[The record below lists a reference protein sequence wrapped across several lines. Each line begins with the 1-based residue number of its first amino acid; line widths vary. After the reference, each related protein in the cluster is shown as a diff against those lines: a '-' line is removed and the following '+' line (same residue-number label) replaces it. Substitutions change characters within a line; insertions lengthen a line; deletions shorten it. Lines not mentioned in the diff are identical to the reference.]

1 MIISGLMSRL
11 NDFFKLLVKIY
22 GGDIVDNLF
31 ERSASNNIISYKR
44 DEIGLIKF
52 IIEYYLDLKNKNQSQ
67 IKSCRKCEGVFKEY
81 FKNRPFEISNWRGNL
96 DFNRNNAKDIMIV
109 GEAAGPGIKSHLN
122 YSYGLC
128 NLPIEY
134 NGVINWECV
143 EELYR
148 NVEDTIKKEK
158 NYNEND
164 VKTEITKIIT
174 KRSIKHK
181 LYEYLYEI
189 FAAPY
194 QNLEKFLNS
203 IYITDMVRCNL
214 STKPEWKSNSI
225 WRNCIDNCK
234 DYFFEEIRLIIPKLI
249 LITAD
254 STYGT
259 FTSLLEGASIPI
271 NILDISKY
279 LKNFP
284 SRKFGYFLLDGN
296 KIYFYQI
303 YHNKKY
309 YQLEK
314 KEVRPTY
321 RKQNSL
327 LFSKEIMTKILQW
340 N

>member
-1 MIISGLMSRL
+1 MSRL
-11 NDFFKLLVKIY
+11 NEFFELLLRIY
-22 GGDIVDNLF
+22 GGDVVDNLF
-31 ERSASNNIISYKR
+31 ERNTSDNLISYKQDKIGLTRFIISY
-44 DEIGLIKF
+44 F
-52 IIEYYLDLKNKNQSQ
+52 LDLKKKDQSQ
-67 IKSCRKCEGVFKEY
+67 IKSCDKCESIFKKY

-96 DFNRNNAKDIMIV
+96 DFNRKNIKDIMIV

-134 NGVINWECV
+134 NGVINWEHV
-143 EELYR
+143 EELYK
-148 NVEDTIKKEK
+148 NIEDTIKKEK
-158 NYNEND
+158 KYNWNYVEA
-164 VKTEITKIIT
+164 EITKIFT
-174 KRSIKHK
+174 KRSINHK

-189 FAAPY
+189 FAEPY
-194 QNLEKFLNS
+194 QNLEKLLNS
-203 IYITDMVRCNL
+203 LYITDMVRCNL
-214 STKPEWKSNSI
+214 SEKPGWKSNSI
-225 WRNCIDNCK
+225 WRKCIDNCK

-254 STYGT
+254 STYET
-259 FTSLLEGASIPI
+259 FTSLLEGDNITI
-271 NILDISKY
+271 NFLETSEY

-284 SRKFGYFLLDGN
+284 SRKFGYFLLGGN

-321 RKQNSL
+321 KKQNSS
-327 LFSKEIMTKILQW
+327 LFSKEIMTKILRW